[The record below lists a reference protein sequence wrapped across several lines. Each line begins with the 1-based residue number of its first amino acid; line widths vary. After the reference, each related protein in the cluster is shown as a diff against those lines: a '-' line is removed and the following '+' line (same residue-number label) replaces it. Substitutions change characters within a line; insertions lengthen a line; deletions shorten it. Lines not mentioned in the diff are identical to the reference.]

1 MATKII
7 IPKVSGKFS
16 STSVNP
22 GKPVTFTWTSS
33 STVRLTLTGANIQFA
48 SNTLSG
54 SRVLTVPA
62 DAKPGSKI
70 IVTWIAYSSTGNML
84 MGSSMATVVALP
96 IPTGTI
102 VYPSIS
108 FSINPTSSLPGQP
121 TTITWQ
127 STGTSKLT
135 LSAPGWS
142 QMGSNPSENI
152 TTSALSGSIV
162 AIAPQLPAIYE
173 IKITATS
180 TTGFVKTFTFPVRV
194 TATQF
199 PKPTPVVPVVTGGF
213 IPSSAAA
220 GGTARLTWGSTG
232 VTNMIMSSTDITFRA
247 STISGNAIIN
257 IPSTF
262 KGSKITI
269 NYIATSSGG
278 DTRTGSFVLPIV
290 AATVA
295 PTVGRPV
302 VTFTFTTSDNT
313 VYVDGT
319 GNPPIAPGK
328 PFTISWFT
336 TNVSSVTLSGLGLN
350 TTRLSGT
357 QTVLAPTVPGR
368 YYIAV
373 RAVGPGGSTRY
384 SERVEVGLV
393 KPVIVPTVVPVIQM
407 SFSPTTVNMG
417 ASTTLTWQVTG
428 ATTVMLTSPPQLA
441 INSTALSGSR
451 TVTVP
456 NAPGV
461 YIATISVPSDTGV
474 PKSARAYLQVINP
487 QELRVITP
495 EGGFRLPD
503 CAVGSPYQYQYTA
516 SGGVPPYRFA
526 IDDRHGVLPYGLTMN
541 SAGAITGTPIATQK
555 TMASFTVVV
564 TDSVNSTD
572 RLDGEI
578 KIAMVAVAG
587 LKISGWPGNMQL
599 PDGTVGSAY
608 SYQLSAEGGIAPYV
622 FSTNISYPLPAGLTL
637 SATGLITGTPTA
649 ATDPARPLGLN
660 PVILVTDA
668 AGTRDGRDFFIRVR
682 T

>member
-1 MATKII
+1 MANSII

-22 GKPVTFTWTSS
+22 GKPVTFTWSS
-33 STVRLTLTGANIQFA
+33 ANTVRLTLTGANIVFT
-48 SNTLSG
+48 SNALSG
-54 SRVLTVPA
+54 SKALTVPA
-62 DAKPGSKI
+62 GAKPGSKI

-84 MGSSMATVVALP
+84 MGSAMATVVALP

-102 VYPSIS
+102 IYPSIS
-108 FSINPTSSLPGQP
+108 FSTNPTSSLPGQP

-142 QMGSNPSENI
+142 QMGNNPSENI

-162 AIAPQLPAIYE
+162 AIAPQVPAIYE

-180 TTGFVKTFTFPVRV
+180 TTGFVKTFTFPRRV
-194 TATQF
+194 TAPLL

-213 IPSSAAA
+213 IPSSAAT

-295 PTVGRPV
+295 PTVGLPV

-336 TNVSSVTLSGLGLN
+336 TNVSSVTLSGLGLT

-461 YIATISVPSDTGV
+461 YIATISVPSATGV
-474 PKSARAYLQVINP
+474 PKSAQAYLQVINP
-487 QELRVITP
+487 QELRVIPP
-495 EGGFRLPD
+495 EGLRLPD

-555 TMASFTVVV
+555 TRTSFVVMV

-572 RLDGEI
+572 RIDGVI
-578 KIAMVAVAG
+578 KIAIVAVAE

-608 SYQLSAEGGIAPYV
+608 SYQLSAEGGVAPYV

-637 SATGLITGTPTA
+637 STTGLITGTPTI
-649 ATDPARPLGLN
+649 ATDLGQDRGLN
-660 PVILVTDA
+660 PVIYVTDA